1 MKLSYRER
9 MILLGF
15 IVIAII
21 LVGIFVF
28 IKPANENITASKA
41 VLADQQSQLDEINN
55 KISQIPAL
63 DTKIKEAYSEASKTA
78 NNFST
83 QLTAYELDNFIR
95 DKINENN
102 MELTSGLQVSEPAV
116 VSMDY
121 YTYAPNIITYPIFEA
136 ADINGTLA
144 KEIEEK
150 LLQST
155 VISTKTVEN
164 VLCSQIGFDC
174 KVKRDDLL
182 NFISGLNDL
191 GVTIRLNNLNIQ
203 DYTFGKDAEDP
214 KDKGYST
221 VTIAISLYSAQ
232 PMEEPNLD

>member
-15 IVIAII
+15 IVLAII

-28 IKPANENITASKA
+28 IKPANENIAASKA

-55 KISQIPAL
+55 KIAQIPAL

-121 YTYAPNIITYPIFEA
+121 YTYAPNIITYPIYEA
-136 ADINGTLA
+136 ADIN
-144 KEIEEK
+144 
-150 LLQST
+150 
-155 VISTKTVEN
+155 
-164 VLCSQIGFDC
+164 
-174 KVKRDDLL
+174 
-182 NFISGLNDL
+182 
-191 GVTIRLNNLNIQ
+191 
-203 DYTFGKDAEDP
+203 
-214 KDKGYST
+214 
-221 VTIAISLYSAQ
+221 
-232 PMEEPNLD
+232 

>member
-15 IVIAII
+15 IVLAII

-28 IKPANENITASKA
+28 IKPANENIAASKA

-55 KISQIPAL
+55 KIAQIPAL

-191 GVTIRLNNLNIQ
+191 GVTIRLNNLIFRITHSARTQ
-203 DYTFGKDAEDP
+203 KTRK
-214 KDKGYST
+214 T
-221 VTIAISLYSAQ
+221 RVTQ
-232 PMEEPNLD
+232 P